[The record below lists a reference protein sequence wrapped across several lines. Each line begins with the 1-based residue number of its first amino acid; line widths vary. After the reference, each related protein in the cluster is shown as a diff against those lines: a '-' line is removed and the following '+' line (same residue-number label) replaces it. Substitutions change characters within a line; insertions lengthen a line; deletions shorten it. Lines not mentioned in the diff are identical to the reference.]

1 MKNFGIA
8 TISMIILLCA
18 GGCNEQKTAN
28 IDKLNKGEP
37 LKPENGEFRDPGQR
51 CRNDVGD
58 GALAKIEGDWTQDLG
73 ASSGFPL
80 WTEDTVYIS
89 YSNCQYASWTRSGAN
104 SAAGYW
110 YPRGPDIV
118 LETLTG
124 KPFDVWRDV
133 RLEGLDSFRF
143 QTQSGGEVVMR
154 RMEKGEE
161 LPVAQ

>member
-1 MKNFGIA
+1 MMIKVKPMKKRFLVLAVILSA
-8 TISMIILLCA
+8 SIITVVEC
-18 GGCNEQKTAN
+18 QKE
-28 IDKLNKGEP
+28 LEPGE
-37 LKPENGEFRDPGQR
+37 R
-51 CRNDVGD
+51 CHTSFEGFELQQLD
-58 GALAKIEGDWTQDLG
+58 GDWTKDLSKG
-73 ASSGFPL
+73 VDGPQ
-80 WTEDTVYIS
+80 WTEDHVEIS
-89 YSNCQYASWTRSGAN
+89 YAECQFASWTRSGAN